1 MASTEWPVPKRRFPD
16 WPGVDTAD
24 LETPYREVW
33 EFTRALQTEL
43 DTAIRRGWVNGDTEF
58 ALRVGISEKT
68 LHRYLRGETW
78 PSVQSIAVMERAL
91 DTRLWPRRR
100 LRRPRARPLWR
111 RGD

>member
-1 MASTEWPVPKRRFPD
+1 MARSPATFPQLA
-16 WPGVDTAD
+16 GVDSAD

-43 DTAIRRGWVNGDTEF
+43 DTAIRRGWVSGDTEF

-78 PSVQSIAVMERAL
+78 PSVQSVAVMERAL

-111 RGD
+111 QGD